1 MKKIDGFID
10 CYDISKTLRFKA
22 IPVGKTQENI
32 AIKRIIEED
41 EQRSEDYKCAKKLID
56 RYHKAFIQR
65 VLSEIRLDNI
75 NEYYELYIKTG
86 RTEKEN
92 DVLIKLEDAL
102 RKEIADAFKKDKD
115 FKKLF
120 GKECIKELMPDFLQ
134 DESEKKIIQSFDLF
148 TTAFTGF
155 NENRKNIYS
164 AEKKASSIGYR
175 CINENLPRFI
185 SNIQAFKLIRA
196 FMKDESLESLRA
208 KLAIEPYEIADF
220 FSIDFFNNVLSQ
232 QGINIYNALIGGLV
246 SDSGEKIQGLNEYI
260 NLYNQKNKAKV
271 PKLKALYNQVLS
283 DLEKVSFYADGFN
296 TDEEVLMAIRTM
308 LSADAGIVQ
317 AIGNVKKLFEHI
329 CEYDKSGIYIKNGPA
344 IPALANEVYGSW
356 STIQNAWNNIYDEQN
371 MRKLP
376 KKMEVYVNKRR
387 TAYKKIESFSV
398 LDIEKLADSE
408 TNFLAVVAKN
418 LGEKIENFEK
428 HYELAETV
436 ILGKYSTEKNL
447 VKDVETVALIKNLLD
462 AIKEIERYVLQLA
475 GTGKE
480 LRDESFYGE
489 LIPCID
495 AIREVDFLYD
505 RVRNYVTQKP
515 FSKNKFKL
523 YFQNPQFMNG
533 WDKNKEPDYRATML
547 FKDGKYYLAVIDKQD
562 ARCLQRISK
571 DENGENY
578 RKLDYKLISGASKS
592 LPHVFFVKSDMKRYG
607 ATDEVLRIYE
617 EKTFTKGSDQF
628 SLEDCHKIIDYY
640 KSAINQYSWGSEFD
654 FRFSPTSTYKDVSG
668 FFKEVDE
675 QGYRITFDD
684 ISASS
689 VNELVENG
697 MIYLF
702 QIYNKDF
709 SEKSHGT
716 ENLHTMYFKM
726 IFDPGN
732 NGIIRLCGG
741 AKLFLRRASLKKNEL
756 VVHPAGK
763 AMENKNP
770 LNPKKQTVLEYDICK
785 DRRFSEDQ
793 YEIHLPIV
801 INKCPH
807 NNIRLNHEVRR
818 RLKYDENPYV
828 IGIDRGERNLLYI
841 CVIDG
846 NGKIVEQFSLNEIV
860 NEVKGIQ
867 IRTDYHRLLE
877 QKESERLHARQNW
890 TTVENIK
897 ELKEGYISQVVHK
910 ICELVV
916 KYDAVIALEDL
927 NSGFKNSR
935 VKVEKQVYQKFEK
948 MLIDK
953 LNYMTDK
960 KMIPTRNGGVL
971 RGYQLANR
979 FESFKTMGTQNGIM
993 FYIPAWLTSKIDP
1006 ATGFVNL
1013 LKTKYVSVEESKK
1026 LIQTFDEIYFDAERD
1041 MFVFRLDYSKFARTD
1056 ATYIKKWNLYSN
1068 GDRIKIFRNPQK
1080 NNEFDYETVILTEAF
1095 KGLFEQYD
1103 INWKGH
1109 DLQQDILKHD
1119 EKAFFVSLIGLI
1131 SLMLQMRNNIS
1142 GRTDVDYL
1150 ISPVKNDD
1158 GTFYDSRNFQ
1168 NEKVGDLP
1176 TDADANGAYNIAR
1189 KVLWAIDQFRNA
1201 EDEELDKVKIAIS
1214 NKAWLEYAQT
1224 HNR

>member
-41 EQRSEDYKCAKKLID
+41 EQRSEDYKCAKRLID
-56 RYHKAFIQR
+56 RYHKEFIQR
-65 VLSEIRLDNI
+65 VLSEIRLNNI

-92 DVLIKLEDAL
+92 DALIKLEDAL

-120 GKECIKELMPDFLQ
+120 GKECIKELMPGFLQ

-148 TTAFTGF
+148 TTAFIGF
-155 NENRKNIYS
+155 NENRKNMYS

-185 SNIQAFKLIRA
+185 SNIQAFKQIRT
-196 FMKDESLESLRA
+196 FIDDEILESLRT
-208 KLAIEPYEIADF
+208 KLAIEPYKIADF

-232 QGINIYNALIGGLV
+232 QGINIYNAVIGGLV
-246 SDSGEKIQGLNEYI
+246 SDSGEKIQGLNEFI

-376 KKMEVYVNKRR
+376 KNMEVYENKRR

-398 LDIEKLADSE
+398 LDIEKLVDSE

-418 LGEKIENFEK
+418 LGEKTENFEK

-640 KSAINQYSWGSEFD
+640 KSALNQYSWGSEFD
-654 FRFSPTSTYKDVSG
+654 FRFSPTSTYKDISG

-741 AKLFLRRASLKKNEL
+741 AELFLRRASLKKNEL

-763 AMENKNP
+763 AMDNKNP
-770 LNPKKQTVLEYDICK
+770 LNPKKQTVLEYDIYK

-960 KMIPTRNGGVL
+960 KMIPTRNGGIL

-1026 LIQTFDEIYFDAERD
+1026 LIQAFDEIYFDAESD

-1056 ATYIKKWNLYSN
+1056 ATYIKKWNVYSN
-1068 GDRIKIFRNPQK
+1068 GDRIRIFRNPQK

-1095 KGLFEQYD
+1095 KVLFEQYD
-1103 INWKGH
+1103 INWKGNN
-1109 DLQQDILKHD
+1109 LQQDILKHD
-1119 EKAFFVSLIGLI
+1119 EKVFFVSLIGLI
-1131 SLMLQMRNNIS
+1131 SLMLQMRNSIS

-1150 ISPVKNDD
+1150 ISPVKNAD
-1158 GTFYDSRNFQ
+1158 GTFYDSRNYQ
-1168 NEKVGDLP
+1168 NMKEGALP
-1176 TDADANGAYNIAR
+1176 ADADANGAYNIAR
-1189 KVLWAIDQFRNA
+1189 KVLWAIEQFRNA
-1201 EDEELDKVKIAIS
+1201 EDDELDKVKIAIS